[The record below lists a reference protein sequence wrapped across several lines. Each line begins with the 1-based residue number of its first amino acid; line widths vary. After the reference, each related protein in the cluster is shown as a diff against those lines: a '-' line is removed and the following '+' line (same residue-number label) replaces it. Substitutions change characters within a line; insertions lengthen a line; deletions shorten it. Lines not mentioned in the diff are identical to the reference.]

1 MTYLITAVVVV
12 SLALLIC
19 GLLDGSRFRNKW

>member
-19 GLLDGSRFRNKW
+19 SWLDWSRFRNKW